1 MLAFVS
7 YILSVIVILSVG
19 MVTPIVM
26 TYLKYRASMKK
37 SEAKVLKQYL
47 KLKQTE
53 LTSQNAKKK
62 TSHKVMLLRC
72 QPLSD
77 VVSKNIINKEF
88 RVAIGLLFY

>member
-26 TYLKYRASMKK
+26 AYLKYRASMKK
-37 SEAKVLKQYL
+37 SKAKVLKQYL

-62 TSHKVMLLRC
+62 TSHKVMLNQC
-72 QPLSD
+72 
-77 VVSKNIINKEF
+77 
-88 RVAIGLLFY
+88 

>member
-19 MVTPIVM
+19 MVTHIVM
-26 TYLKYRASMKK
+26 AYLKYRASMKK

-62 TSHKVMLLRC
+62 HHIK
-72 QPLSD
+72 
-77 VVSKNIINKEF
+77 
-88 RVAIGLLFY
+88 

>member
-26 TYLKYRASMKK
+26 AYLKYRESMKK
-37 SEAKVLKQYL
+37 SKAKVLKQYL

-62 TSHKVMLLRC
+62 TSHKVMLNQC
-72 QPLSD
+72 
-77 VVSKNIINKEF
+77 
-88 RVAIGLLFY
+88 